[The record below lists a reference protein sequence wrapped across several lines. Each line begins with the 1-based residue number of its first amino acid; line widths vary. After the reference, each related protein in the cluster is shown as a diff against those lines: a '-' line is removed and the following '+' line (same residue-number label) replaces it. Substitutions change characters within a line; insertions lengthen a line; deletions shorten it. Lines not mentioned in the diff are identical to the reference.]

1 MSGRNSALEAPA
13 STVLAATIIQAH
25 WRGSVLRRTSPLEK
39 LQIIHQVRQDL
50 KDHIQV
56 LADAAQFEK
65 LCADPKERLR
75 WSECAMT
82 LLLRLDS
89 IQGAHAYVRDVRKV
103 TSKEVIAFQ
112 EIIDSTAK
120 DASSD
125 VIRRALKSTLTMF
138 RNMDHI
144 LER

>member
-1 MSGRNSALEAPA
+1 
-13 STVLAATIIQAH
+13 
-25 WRGSVLRRTSPLEK
+25 
-39 LQIIHQVRQDL
+39 
-50 KDHIQV
+50 
-56 LADAAQFEK
+56 
-65 LCADPKERLR
+65 
-75 WSECAMT
+75 MT